1 MSSPFGVYSEVG
13 RLRKVMVHR
22 PDLALRRLTPA
33 NHDALLFDD
42 VLWVEHA
49 QKEHDAF
56 VEVMRDWG
64 VEVYYVEK
72 LLAETLE
79 VDPEA
84 KRAIIARTV
93 TEMTAGVSL
102 VDEVRACLL
111 EMPPQELAD
120 RLIGGLTLDEMGMD
134 LGRLARQSV
143 LAASARYADDPF
155 VLSPLPN
162 TLFTRDS
169 SCWIYNGVSLN
180 PMHSRARRLEA
191 VNVAAIYKAHP
202 LFRDAEFEFWY
213 PPDGDDS
220 RFNVE
225 DFGLASLEGGDVMPI
240 GNKTVLIGMS
250 ERTQSRMVE
259 QLARA
264 LFAKGAAE
272 RVIACLMTKD
282 RSHMHLDTV
291 FTMLDRDVVTIFP
304 KVALQIRAFSIR
316 PGSQEEVFDVRE
328 EPSFLGAVADA
339 LGVRELRVVHT
350 GGDEYQAAREQW
362 DDANNTLA
370 LEPGVVIG
378 YEKNTHTIRDM
389 RKAGIRVI
397 PIQGFELGKG
407 RGGGHCMTCPLLRD
421 GI

>member
-79 VDPEA
+79 ADPEA

-111 EMPPQELAD
+111 EMPPHELDD

-143 LAASARYADDPF
+143 LAAPSRYVDDPF
-155 VLSPLPN
+155 VLPPLPN
-162 TLFTRDS
+162 TLFTRTHPADLQRRFAQPHAFAPAVWKRSTSRPSTRRTPCFATPS
-169 SCWIYNGVSLN
+169 SS
-180 PMHSRARRLEA
+180 SARRTGTT
-191 VNVAAIYKAHP
+191 AASM
-202 LFRDAEFEFWY
+202 W
-213 PPDGDDS
+213 
-220 RFNVE
+220 
-225 DFGLASLEGGDVMPI
+225 
-240 GNKTVLIGMS
+240 
-250 ERTQSRMVE
+250 RTSGW
-259 QLARA
+259 L
-264 LFAKGAAE
+264 
-272 RVIACLMTKD
+272 
-282 RSHMHLDTV
+282 RS
-291 FTMLDRDVVTIFP
+291 
-304 KVALQIRAFSIR
+304 K
-316 PGSQEEVFDVRE
+316 EETSC
-328 EPSFLGAVADA
+328 PSATRL
-339 LGVRELRVVHT
+339 
-350 GGDEYQAAREQW
+350 
-362 DDANNTLA
+362 
-370 LEPGVVIG
+370 
-378 YEKNTHTIRDM
+378 
-389 RKAGIRVI
+389 
-397 PIQGFELGKG
+397 
-407 RGGGHCMTCPLLRD
+407 C
-421 GI
+421 